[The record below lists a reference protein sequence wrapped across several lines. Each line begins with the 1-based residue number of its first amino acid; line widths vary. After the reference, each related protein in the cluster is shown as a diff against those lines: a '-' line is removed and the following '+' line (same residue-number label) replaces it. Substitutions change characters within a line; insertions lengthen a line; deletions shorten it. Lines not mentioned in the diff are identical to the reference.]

1 MKSWTFVSP
10 TSDKRCVTI
19 RIEATLME
27 VATRS
32 QQTHGMTSLP
42 SRHAPSSQPTPRG
55 ERIVQPHIRIPPQ
68 PRVLAP
74 PPRVH
79 QPNQPTLSLPTSNAW
94 IHHHHCC
101 SRHQRSSAQNPQISR
116 TSRGVGWTRACVS
129 KPLAVCPR
137 IRELTEF
144 CDRPFFHKAS
154 TFQKA
159 STFRSK
165 PFASAGIPLC
175 SRTASCHECKDVDRR
190 RNGVS
195 SKVRD
200 AISS

>member
-10 TSDKRCVTI
+10 TSDKRRVTI
-19 RIEATLME
+19 RIETTLIE

-55 ERIVQPHIRIPPQ
+55 ERIVQPHIRVPPQ

-94 IHHHHCC
+94 IHHHHRC
-101 SRHQRSSAQNPQISR
+101 SRHQRLRSR
-116 TSRGVGWTRACVS
+116 TSPFSRMVGFLRGTVRGGGRGRAVTRARAGGGVEASSHVCARTHAER
-129 KPLAVCPR
+129 AVR
-137 IRELTEF
+137 
-144 CDRPFFHKAS
+144 A
-154 TFQKA
+154 
-159 STFRSK
+159 
-165 PFASAGIPLC
+165 
-175 SRTASCHECKDVDRR
+175 
-190 RNGVS
+190 
-195 SKVRD
+195 
-200 AISS
+200 

>member
-10 TSDKRCVTI
+10 TSDKRCKSI
-19 RIEATLME
+19 RIETALME

-55 ERIVQPHIRIPPQ
+55 ERIVQPHIRVPPQ

-94 IHHHHCC
+94 IHHHHRC
-101 SRHQRSSAQNPQISR
+101 SRHQRSSAENPQISR
-116 TSRGVGWTRACVS
+116 TSPTHAGAQ
-129 KPLAVCPR
+129 
-137 IRELTEF
+137 F
-144 CDRPFFHKAS
+144 CDRGSRVLCPRALRLVNMRLVK
-154 TFQKA
+154 
-159 STFRSK
+159 RSR
-165 PFASAGIPLC
+165 AG
-175 SRTASCHECKDVDRR
+175 RKTKQT
-190 RNGVS
+190 
-195 SKVRD
+195 
-200 AISS
+200 